1 MGIKKILQE
10 ESAKGILDVIRCD
23 EEDYL
28 IWKWRPSDP
37 NKADRAN
44 SIRLG
49 SRLRVKDGSVAV
61 FVYQQKDS
69 VFQEFIEGP
78 FDKTLITAN
87 FAFIDR
93 VYGAVYDGDTPFQ
106 AEIYFINL
114 AEVIQIPFAVPYFD
128 IYDPR
133 YSDYGV
139 PVAVRGRLT
148 FNITDYK
155 DFIKLH
161 RLESFDLEKFKIQV
175 KDLIVGTVK
184 NVVANEPAKNNI
196 SALQIETTILDVKQE
211 AEAYLRQHMRVTF
224 GVFVSELAISSI
236 EIDKSSDSYIS
247 LREIATD
254 ISKSV
259 AMANKEANVQNIKDM
274 QQINAENMKE
284 TLRFQREESQY
295 AMHKQA
301 QSSNLAAFQIEKQTE
316 VGVAGAEA
324 LGHMGAN
331 GALNMAEGGS
341 GGMNPAAMMTGI
353 AMGGAIGQ
361 NLVGTMNGM
370 MSGLNGSAYNNNAS
384 VPPVPPVMPSSYNV
398 AVNGQSTGPFDL
410 QYLSQMIKTGSLT
423 QDSLVWKPGM
433 QNWEK
438 AGSVQELHAIFG
450 SSPDNQVPPP
460 IPMS

>member
-1 MGIKKILQE
+1 MGIKKIFQE
-10 ESAKGILDVIRCD
+10 ESAKGLLDVIRCD

-37 NKADRAN
+37 KKADRAN

-61 FVYQQKDS
+61 FVYQQNDS

-78 FDKTLITAN
+78 IDKTLITAN
-87 FAFIDR
+87 FPFLNRI
-93 VYGAVYDGDTPFQ
+93 YGAVYDGDTPFQ
-106 AEIYFINL
+106 AEVYFINL

-133 YSDYGV
+133 YADFGV
-139 PVAVRGRLT
+139 PVAVRGMMT

-161 RLESFDLEKFKIQV
+161 RLDSFNLDKFKIQV
-175 KDLIVGTVK
+175 RDLIIGAVK
-184 NVVANEPAKNNI
+184 NIVANEPAKKNI
-196 SALQIETTILDVKQE
+196 SALQIETTILDIKQE
-211 AEAYLRQHMRVTF
+211 SESYLRQHMRVTF
-224 GVFVSELAISSI
+224 GVFVSQLAISTI
-236 EIDKSSDSYIS
+236 EVDKTSAGYRS
-247 LREIATD
+247 LLEVSTD

-284 TLRFQREESQY
+284 TLRLQREESQY
-295 AMHKQA
+295 AMHKQT
-301 QSSNLAAFQIEKQTE
+301 QSANMAAFQIEKQAE
-316 VGVAGAEA
+316 VGIAGAEA
-324 LGHMGAN
+324 LGQMGAN
-331 GALNMAEGGS
+331 GAMNMGEG

-361 NLVGTMNGM
+361 NLIGTMNGM
-370 MSGLNGSAYNNNAS
+370 MTGVNGSAPSGNTQ

-398 AVNGQSTGPFDL
+398 AVNGQSTGPFDM
-410 QYLSQMIKTGSLT
+410 QYLSQLVKVGSLT

-438 AGSVQELHAIFG
+438 AGSVQELQVLFG
-450 SSPDNQVPPP
+450 TSTDAPVPPP